1 MPNTLAYAEI
11 FQSELDKQ
19 MLELPTSAWMESNAG
34 QVKYN
39 GGNKVNIPNMSL
51 DGMGDYDRA
60 KGFVDGAVTLTFE
73 QFTMTQDR
81 GRSFMLD
88 SMDIDETNFA
98 ATAANVLNEF
108 QRTKVV
114 PEVDAYRYAQIAT
127 LATAKSKT
135 HTYTPAQATILA
147 TLLNDIATVRDVVGE
162 SEPLVITISAKVAA
176 ILDTAQ
182 GIEKHLSVTDFQSGK
197 VNLKVKAIDEIPLV
211 RVPSARMN
219 DTITINDGT
228 TPGQTAGGYTATG
241 NDINWII
248 CAQKAPIAVSKT
260 DKVRIFNP
268 DQNQN
273 ADAYKIDYRK
283 YHDLWIKDNAFD
295 SVIVCL
301 A

>member
-1 MPNTLAYAEI
+1 MPNNLQYAEI

-19 MLELPTSAWMESNAG
+19 MLELPTSAWMEANAG
-34 QVKYN
+34 QVIYN
-39 GGNKVNIPNMSL
+39 GGNTVKIPKMSL

-60 KGFVDGAVTLTFE
+60 NGFVDGAVTLSYETF
-73 QFTMTQDR
+73 TLTQDR
-81 GRSFMLD
+81 GRSFLLD
-88 SMDIDETNFA
+88 AMDVDETNFS

-127 LATAKSKT
+127 LATAKSKS
-135 HTYTPAQATILA
+135 HSYTPAAATILA
-147 TLLNDIATVRDVVGE
+147 TLLADIAAVRDVVGE
-162 SEPLVITISAKVAA
+162 SEPLVITMSATVAA

-182 GIEKHLSVTDFQSGK
+182 GIEKHMSVTDFQSGK
-197 VNLKVKAIDEIPLV
+197 VNLKIKAIDEIPLM

-241 NDINWII
+241 NAINWII
-248 CAQKAPIAVSKT
+248 CAKKAPIAVSKT
-260 DKVRIFNP
+260 DKVRIFDP
-268 DQNQN
+268 AQNQK
-273 ADAYKIDYRK
+273 ADAWKVDYRK
-283 YHDLWIKDNAFD
+283 YHDLWVMDNAFD
-295 SVIVCL
+295 SIRVCL